1 MKAVISWLVLFTV
14 VCGFLI
20 YNINNPNNGIVGL
33 EGYSEGVAFCGHEY
47 KWVIHAAD
55 AHVWREHGNTFVI
68 NQGHLH
74 DPEVAKLKQLAKE
87 QCAQLEGDK

>member
-1 MKAVISWLVLFTV
+1 MISWLVLFTV
-14 VCGFLI
+14 TWSVICL
-20 YNINNPNNGIVGL
+20 YLTYNPNKCIVN
-33 EGYSEGVAFCGHEY
+33 SENTVFCGHEY